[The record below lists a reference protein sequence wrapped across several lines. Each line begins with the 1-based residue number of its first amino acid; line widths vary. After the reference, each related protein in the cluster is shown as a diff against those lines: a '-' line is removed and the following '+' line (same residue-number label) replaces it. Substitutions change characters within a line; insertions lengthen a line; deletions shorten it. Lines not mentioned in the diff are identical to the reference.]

1 MSVQD
6 LRDYLDGT
14 EISVVAA
21 AARRLDREAFLAGQ
35 ISKAHYDENVTKS
48 DKQLFIER
56 NNYRDK
62 GHK

>member
-35 ISKAHYDENVTKS
+35 VSRAYYEETVAKS
-48 DKQLFIER
+48 DEQLFMER

>member
-14 EISVVAA
+14 EINVVAA

-35 ISKAHYDENVTKS
+35 VSRAYYEETVAKS
-48 DKQLFIER
+48 DEQLFMER

>member
-1 MSVQD
+1 MTVQD
-6 LRDYLDGT
+6 LRNYLDGT
-14 EISVVAA
+14 DMNVVAA

-35 ISKAHYDENVTKS
+35 ISKAHYDENIAKS

-62 GHK
+62 GHA

>member
-6 LRDYLDGT
+6 LIDYLDGT
-14 EISVVAA
+14 EINVVAT

-35 ISKAHYDENVTKS
+35 ISKAHYEETVAKS
-48 DKQLFIER
+48 DEQLFMER